1 MLEERGSRMT
11 NTTLEMKDISIE
23 FPGVKALD
31 QVTFSAKPGSVHA
44 LIGANGAG
52 KSTLMKVLAG
62 AYAHFNGEIKLG
74 GKQLS
79 ISKPT
84 DSQKAGVQIVYQEV
98 DAALIPTLTVAEN
111 IMLQETVQH
120 SGGKQWIRWR
130 NVHKK
135 AATQLEKLNSTI
147 STKRLVSSLT
157 LAEKQM
163 VLLARAIST
172 DCKFLILDEPTAP
185 LSNRETEKLFSVI
198 KRLKEAGVGIIFI
211 SHRIPEIVEICDEI
225 TIMRNG
231 QVVKRDTVAQLTPEE
246 IVEWML
252 GKKLEQ
258 QFPEH
263 NPTIGEILLEVEGLS
278 DQAIVKDI
286 SLHVK
291 AGEVVGIAGLVGAGK
306 TELCK
311 ALFGDAAKATGTIQ
325 IKGKQVSL
333 KSPHIAVQN
342 GLAFIPEERRKEGL
356 ILHESVQTNLIS
368 ANLHAFTK
376 ALHFLDKK
384 AQRSKSQ
391 ELIQALG
398 IKTPSPDTS
407 VHTLSGGNQQKIAIG
422 KWLVSDADI
431 YILDEPTKGVDV
443 GAKRDIFELI
453 AALAKRGKAIIYA
466 SSELSE
472 IVGLTNRVYVLYDGE
487 VTKELSTAETD
498 EQELLYFSTGGQSNE
513 N

>member
-1 MLEERGSRMT
+1 MT
-11 NTTLEMKDISIE
+11 NTTLEMKGISIE

-31 QVTFSAKPGSVHA
+31 QVTFTAKAGSVHA

-62 AYAHFNGEIKLG
+62 AYDHFSGEIKLG
-74 GKQLS
+74 GKQLF
-79 ISKPT
+79 IANPT

-120 SGGKQWIRWR
+120 SESKQWIRWR
-130 NVHKK
+130 NLHKE
-135 AATQLEKLNSTI
+135 AATQLKKLNSTI

-172 DCKFLILDEPTAP
+172 DCRFLILDEPTAP
-185 LSNRETEKLFSVI
+185 LSTRETEKLFSVI
-198 KRLKEAGVGIIFI
+198 NGLKEEGVGVIFI

-231 QVVKRDTVAQLTPEE
+231 KVVKRDMVTNFSQEK

-252 GKKLEQ
+252 GQKLEQ

-263 NPTIGEILLEVEGLS
+263 NPTIGAALLEVEGLS
-278 DQAIVKDI
+278 DSNIVKNV
-286 SLHVK
+286 SLQVK

-311 ALFGDAAKATGTIQ
+311 ALFGDTSKIRGIIK
-325 IKGKQVSL
+325 IKGKTVKV
-333 KSPHIAVQN
+333 KSPHVAVQN
-342 GLAFIPEERRKEGL
+342 GMAFVPEERRKEGL
-356 ILHESVQTNLIS
+356 NLYESVQTNLIS
-368 ANLHAFTK
+368 ANLHSFTK
-376 ALHFLDKK
+376 AFHFLDKK
-384 AQRSKSQ
+384 AEKSKSQ
-391 ELIQALG
+391 EIIQALG
-398 IKTPSPDTS
+398 IKTPSPKTS

-422 KWLVSDADI
+422 KWLVSEADI
-431 YILDEPTKGVDV
+431 YIFDEPTKGVDV

-453 AALAKRGKAIIYA
+453 SALAKRGKAILYA

-472 IVGLTNRVYVLYDGE
+472 IVGLTNRVYVLYDGT

-498 EQELLYFSTGGQSNE
+498 EQELLYFSTGGKINE

>member
-1 MLEERGSRMT
+1 MT
-11 NTTLEMKDISIE
+11 NTTLEMKDISIV

-31 QVTFSAKPGSVHA
+31 QVTFTAKPGSVHA

-62 AYAHFNGEIKLG
+62 AYDHFSGEINLG

-79 ISKPT
+79 ISTPT

-111 IMLQETVQH
+111 IMLQETVQN
-120 SGGKQWIRWR
+120 SRRKQWINWI

-135 AATQLEKLNSTI
+135 AATQLEKLDSNI

-198 KRLKEAGVGIIFI
+198 KKLKEDGVGVIFI

-231 QVVKRDTVAQLTPEE
+231 QVVKRDLVKNLTPEK

-252 GKKLEQ
+252 GQKLEQ
-258 QFPEH
+258 QFLEH
-263 NPTIGEILLEVEGLS
+263 NPTLGETLLEVEGLS
-278 DQAIVKDI
+278 DQTIVKDV

-311 ALFGDAAKATGTIQ
+311 ALFGDSSKTIGTIR
-325 IKGKQVSL
+325 IKEKTV
-333 KSPHIAVQN
+333 KVKNPHVAVQN
-342 GLAFIPEERRKEGL
+342 GLAFVPEERRKEGL
-356 ILHESVQTNLIS
+356 ILHESVQTNLVS

-384 AQRSKSQ
+384 AQKNKSQ

-422 KWLVSDADI
+422 KWLVSEADI
-431 YILDEPTKGVDV
+431 YIFDEPTKGVDV

-453 AALAKRGKAIIYA
+453 AALAKRGKAILYA

-472 IVGLTNRVYVLYDGE
+472 IVGLTNRVYVLYDGK
-487 VTKELSTAETD
+487 VTKELSTSDTD
-498 EQELLYFSTGGQSNE
+498 EQELLYFSTGGQRHE

>member
-1 MLEERGSRMT
+1 MT
-11 NTTLEMKDISIE
+11 NITLEMKDISIE

-31 QVTFSAKPGSVHA
+31 QVTFTAKPGSVHA

-62 AYAHFNGEIKLG
+62 AYDHFSGEIKLG
-74 GKQLS
+74 GKGLS

-111 IMLQETVQH
+111 IMLQETVQKT
-120 SGGKQWIRWR
+120 GNKQWIRWR
-130 NVHKK
+130 EIHKK
-135 AATQLEKLNSTI
+135 AETHLKKMDSNIL
-147 STKRLVSSLT
+147 TKRLVNTLT

-198 KRLKEAGVGIIFI
+198 KRLKEEGVGIIFI
-211 SHRIPEIVEICDEI
+211 SHRIPEIVGICDEI

-231 QVVKRDTVAQLTPEE
+231 KVVKRDLVVNLTPDK

-252 GKKLEQ
+252 GQKLEQ
-258 QFPEH
+258 QFPVP
-263 NPTIGEILLEVEGLS
+263 NPTFGATIIEVEGLS
-278 DQAIVKDI
+278 DHSMVKDV

-311 ALFGDAAKATGTIQ
+311 ALFGDAPTTTGTIR
-325 IKGKQVSL
+325 IKGETVKV
-333 KSPHIAVQN
+333 KSPHVAVQN
-342 GLAFIPEERRKEGL
+342 GLAFVPEERRKEGL

-376 ALHFLDKK
+376 ALHFLNKK
-384 AQRSKSQ
+384 AQKTKSQ
-391 ELIQALG
+391 EIIEALQ

-431 YILDEPTKGVDV
+431 YIFDEPTKGVDV

-453 AALAKRGKAIIYA
+453 TALAKRGKAILYA

-472 IVGLTNRVYVLYDGE
+472 IVGLTNRVYVLYDGKI
-487 VTKELSTAETD
+487 TKELSTAETD
-498 EQELLYFSTGGQSNE
+498 EQELLYLSTGGQSNE

>member
-1 MLEERGSRMT
+1 MT

-31 QVTFSAKPGSVHA
+31 QVTFTAKPGSVHA

-62 AYAHFNGEIKLG
+62 AYDHFRGEIKLG
-74 GKQLS
+74 GKEVF

-120 SGGKQWIRWR
+120 AGNKQWIRWR
-130 NVHKK
+130 EIHKK
-135 AATQLEKLNSTI
+135 AELHLKKLDSNI
-147 STKRLVSSLT
+147 STKRLVNTLT

-198 KRLKEAGVGIIFI
+198 KRLKEEGVGIIFI

-231 QVVKRDTVAQLTPEE
+231 QVVKRDMVVNLRPDK

-252 GKKLEQ
+252 GQKLEQ

-263 NPTIGEILLEVEGLS
+263 HPTIGATILEVERLS
-278 DQAIVKDI
+278 AHSIVKDV

-311 ALFGDAAKATGTIQ
+311 ALFGDTPKTTGTIR
-325 IKGKQVSL
+325 IKGELVKV
-333 KSPHIAVQN
+333 KSPHVAVQN
-342 GLAFIPEERRKEGL
+342 GLAFVPEERRKEGL
-356 ILHESVQTNLIS
+356 ILHQSVQTNLIS

-384 AQRSKSQ
+384 AQKTKSQ
-391 ELIQALG
+391 EIIKALG
-398 IKTPSPDTS
+398 IKTPSPETS

-431 YILDEPTKGVDV
+431 YIFDEPTKGVDV

-453 AALAKRGKAIIYA
+453 ASLAKRGKAILYA

-472 IVGLTNRVYVLYDGE
+472 IVGLTNRVYVLYDGK
-487 VTKELSTAETD
+487 VTKELSTSETD
-498 EQELLYFSTGGQSNE
+498 EQELLYFSTGGQRNE

>member
-1 MLEERGSRMT
+1 MT

-31 QVTFSAKPGSVHA
+31 QVTFTAKPGSVHA

-62 AYAHFNGEIKLG
+62 AYDHFSGEIKLG
-74 GKQLS
+74 GNPLS
-79 ISKPT
+79 ISNPT
-84 DSQKAGVQIVYQEV
+84 DSQQAGVQIVYQEV

-120 SGGKQWIRWR
+120 SGSKQWIRWR

-135 AATQLEKLNSTI
+135 AAEHLKKLNSNI

-198 KRLKEAGVGIIFI
+198 KRLKEEGVGVIFI

-231 QVVKRDTVAQLTPEE
+231 QVVNRDNVANLTPEK

-252 GKKLEQ
+252 GQKLEQ

-263 NPTIGEILLEVEGLS
+263 NPTIGESLLEVEGLS
-278 DQAIVKDI
+278 DNTIVKDV

-311 ALFGDAAKATGTIQ
+311 ALFGSSKTTGTIK
-325 IKGKQVSL
+325 IKGNTVKV
-333 KSPHIAVQN
+333 KTPHVAVQN

-356 ILHESVQTNLIS
+356 ILHESVQTNLVS

-376 ALHFLDKK
+376 ALHFLDNK
-384 AQRSKSQ
+384 AQKSKSQ
-391 ELIQALG
+391 EIIQALG

-422 KWLVSDADI
+422 KWLVSEADI
-431 YILDEPTKGVDV
+431 YIFDEPTKGVDV

-453 AALAKRGKAIIYA
+453 AALAKRGKAILYA

-472 IVGLTNRVYVLYDGE
+472 IVGLTNRVYVLYDGK
-487 VTKELSTAETD
+487 VTKELSTADTD
-498 EQELLYFSTGGQSNE
+498 EQELLYFSTGGQGNE

>member
-1 MLEERGSRMT
+1 MT
-11 NTTLEMKDISIE
+11 NTTLEMKDISID

-31 QVTFSAKPGSVHA
+31 QVTFTAKPGSVHA

-62 AYAHFNGEIKLG
+62 AYDHFSGDIYLG
-74 GKQLS
+74 GNQLA

-111 IMLQETVQH
+111 IMLQETVQN
-120 SGGKQWIRWR
+120 SGSKQWIQWR

-135 AATQLEKLNSTI
+135 AASQLEKLNSNI

-163 VLLARAIST
+163 VLLARALST
-172 DCKFLILDEPTAP
+172 NCKFLILDEPTAP
-185 LSNRETEKLFSVI
+185 LSNRETEKLFTVI
-198 KRLKEAGVGIIFI
+198 KSLKEEGVGIIFI
-211 SHRIPEIVEICDEI
+211 SHRIPEIVELCDEI

-231 QVVKRDTVAQLTPEE
+231 QVVKRDKVANLTPEK

-252 GKKLEQ
+252 GQKLEQ

-263 NPTIGEILLEVEGLS
+263 NPTIGVTLLEVEGLS
-278 DQAIVKDI
+278 DNTIVKGV

-311 ALFGDAAKATGTIQ
+311 ALFGGSSKTSGTIR
-325 IKGKQVSL
+325 IKGKTVKV

-342 GLAFIPEERRKEGL
+342 GLAFVPEERRKEGL
-356 ILHESVQTNLIS
+356 ILHESVQTNLVS

-384 AQRSKSQ
+384 AQKNKSQ
-391 ELIQALG
+391 ELIQVLG

-422 KWLVSDADI
+422 KWLISEADI
-431 YILDEPTKGVDV
+431 YIFDEPTKGVDV

-453 AALAKRGKAIIYA
+453 AALAKRGKAILYA

-472 IVGLTNRVYVLYDGE
+472 IVGLAHRVYVLYGGK
-487 VTKELSTAETD
+487 VTKELSTVDTD
-498 EQELLYFSTGGQSNE
+498 EQELLYFSTGGQRNE

>member
-1 MLEERGSRMT
+1 MI
-11 NTTLEMKDISIE
+11 NTLLEMKDISLE

-31 QVTFSAKPGSVHA
+31 QVTFTAKPGSVHA

-52 KSTLMKVLAG
+52 KSSLMKVLAG
-62 AYAHFNGEIKLG
+62 AYDHFSGEIKLG
-74 GKQLS
+74 GKGLS
-79 ISKPT
+79 ISKPS
-84 DSQKAGVQIVYQEV
+84 DSQKAGIQIVYQEV

-120 SGGKQWIRWR
+120 AGKKQWIRWR
-130 NVHKK
+130 EIHKK
-135 AATQLEKLNSTI
+135 AETHLKKLDSNI
-147 STKRLVSSLT
+147 STDRLVNTLT

-185 LSNRETEKLFSVI
+185 LSNRETERLFSVI
-198 KRLKEAGVGIIFI
+198 KRLKEEGVGIIFI

-231 QVVKRDTVAQLTPEE
+231 QVVKRDMVVNLTPEK

-252 GKKLEQ
+252 GQKLEQ
-258 QFPEH
+258 QFPKH
-263 NPTIGEILLEVEGLS
+263 DSTFGATILEIEELS
-278 DQAIVKDI
+278 DHSVVKDV
-286 SLHVK
+286 SLYVK

-311 ALFGDAAKATGTIQ
+311 ALFGDTQKTTGNIR
-325 IKGKQVSL
+325 IKGETVKV
-333 KSPHIAVQN
+333 KNPHVAVQN
-342 GLAFIPEERRKEGL
+342 GLAFVPEERRKEGL

-384 AQRSKSQ
+384 AQKTKSQ
-391 ELIQALG
+391 ETIRALG

-431 YILDEPTKGVDV
+431 YIFDEPTKGVDV
-443 GAKRDIFELI
+443 GAKRDIFKLI
-453 AALAKRGKAIIYA
+453 AALAKSGKAILYA

-472 IVGLTNRVYVLYDGE
+472 IVGLTNRVYVLYDGK

-498 EQELLYFSTGGQSNE
+498 EQELLYFSTGGQRNE

>member
-1 MLEERGSRMT
+1 MT
-11 NTTLEMKDISIE
+11 NTTLEMKEISID

-31 QVTFSAKPGSVHA
+31 RVTFTAKPGSVHA

-62 AYAHFNGEIKLG
+62 AYTHFSGEIKLG
-74 GKQLS
+74 GIGLS

-84 DSQKAGVQIVYQEV
+84 DSQKAGVQIVFQEV

-120 SGGKQWIRWR
+120 AGNKQWIHWR
-130 NVHKK
+130 EIHRKAETHLKK
-135 AATQLEKLNSTI
+135 LDSNI
-147 STKRLVSSLT
+147 STKRLVNSLT

-172 DCKFLILDEPTAP
+172 DCKFLIMDEPTAP

-198 KRLKEAGVGIIFI
+198 NRLKGEGVGIIFI
-211 SHRIPEIVEICDEI
+211 SHRIPEIIEVCDEI

-231 QVVKRDTVAQLTPEE
+231 QVVKQDMVANLSQEK
-246 IVEWML
+246 IIEWML
-252 GKKLEQ
+252 GQKLEQ

-263 NPTIGEILLEVEGLS
+263 DSTIGETILKVEGLS
-278 DQAIVKDI
+278 DYRIVKHVSI
-286 SLHVK
+286 HVK

-311 ALFGDAAKATGTIQ
+311 ALFGDAPKTNGTIR
-325 IKGKQVSL
+325 IKGKTVKL
-333 KSPHIAVQN
+333 KNPQTAVRN
-342 GLAFIPEERRKEGL
+342 GMAFVPEERRKEGL
-356 ILHESVQTNLIS
+356 ILHESVQTNLVS
-368 ANLHAFTK
+368 ANLQAFTK
-376 ALHFLDKK
+376 VLHFLDEKMQK
-384 AQRSKSQ
+384 NKSQ
-391 ELIQALG
+391 EIIQALG
-398 IKTPSPDTS
+398 IKTPSSDAS

-431 YILDEPTKGVDV
+431 YIFDEPTKGVDV
-443 GAKRDIFELI
+443 GAKRDIYDLI
-453 AALAKRGKAIIYA
+453 AALAKRGKAILYA

-472 IVGLTNRVYVLYDGE
+472 IVGLTNRVYVLYDGKI
-487 VTKELSTAETD
+487 TKELSTTETD

>member
-1 MLEERGSRMT
+1 MT
-11 NTTLEMKDISIE
+11 NTILEMKDISIE

-31 QVTFSAKPGSVHA
+31 KVTFTAKPGSVHA

-62 AYAHFNGEIKLG
+62 TYVHFTGEINLG

-98 DAALIPTLTVAEN
+98 DSALIPTLTVAEN
-111 IMLQETVQH
+111 IMLQETVQN
-120 SGGKQWIRWR
+120 SGSKQWIHWR

-135 AATQLEKLNSTI
+135 AASQLEKLNSNI

-198 KRLKEAGVGIIFI
+198 NKLKEEGVGIIFI

-231 QVVKRDTVAQLTPEE
+231 QVVKRDKVANLTSER

-252 GKKLEQ
+252 GQKLEQ

-263 NPTIGEILLEVEGLS
+263 NPTIGKTLLEVEGLR
-278 DQAIVKDI
+278 DNTIVKDV

-291 AGEVVGIAGLVGAGK
+291 AGEVVGVAGLVGAGK

-311 ALFGDAAKATGTIQ
+311 ALFGGSSKTSGTIK
-325 IKGKQVSL
+325 IKGSTVKV
-333 KSPHIAVQN
+333 KSPNVAVQN

-356 ILHESVQTNLIS
+356 ILHESVQTNLVS

-384 AQRSKSQ
+384 AQKNKSQ
-391 ELIQALG
+391 ELIQTLG

-422 KWLVSDADI
+422 KWLVSEADI
-431 YILDEPTKGVDV
+431 YIFDEPTKGVDV

-453 AALAKRGKAIIYA
+453 TALAKRGKAILYA

-472 IVGLTNRVYVLYDGE
+472 IAGLTNRVYVLYDGK
-487 VTKELSTAETD
+487 VTKELSTADTD
-498 EQELLYFSTGGQSNE
+498 EQELLYFSTGGH
-513 N
+513 

>member
-1 MLEERGSRMT
+1 MT

-31 QVTFSAKPGSVHA
+31 QVTFTAKPGSVHA

-52 KSTLMKVLAG
+52 KSTLMKILAG
-62 AYAHFNGEIKLG
+62 AYNHFSGEIKLG
-74 GKQLS
+74 GNPLS
-79 ISKPT
+79 ISNPT
-84 DSQKAGVQIVYQEV
+84 DSQQAGVQIVYQEV

-120 SGGKQWIRWR
+120 SGSKQWIRWR
-130 NVHKK
+130 DVHKK
-135 AATQLEKLNSTI
+135 AAEHLKKLNSNI

-185 LSNRETEKLFSVI
+185 LSNRETEELFSVI
-198 KRLKEAGVGIIFI
+198 KRLKEEGVGVIFI

-231 QVVKRDTVAQLTPEE
+231 QVVNRDMVANLTPEK

-252 GKKLEQ
+252 GQKLEQ

-263 NPTIGEILLEVEGLS
+263 NPTIGETLLEVKGLS
-278 DQAIVKDI
+278 DQTIVKDVT
-286 SLHVK
+286 LHVR

-311 ALFGDAAKATGTIQ
+311 ALFGSSKTTGKVK
-325 IKGKQVSL
+325 IKGKTVKV
-333 KSPHIAVQN
+333 KSPHVAVQN

-356 ILHESVQTNLIS
+356 ILHESVQTNLVS

-376 ALHFLDKK
+376 AVHFLDKK
-384 AQRSKSQ
+384 AQKSKSQ

-422 KWLVSDADI
+422 KWLVSEADI
-431 YILDEPTKGVDV
+431 YIFDEPTKGVDV

-453 AALAKRGKAIIYA
+453 AALAKRGKVVLYA

-487 VTKELSTAETD
+487 VTKEISTAETD
-498 EQELLYFSTGGQSNE
+498 EQELLYFSTGGQ
-513 N
+513 

>member
-1 MLEERGSRMT
+1 MT

-31 QVTFSAKPGSVHA
+31 QVTFTAKPGSVHA

-62 AYAHFNGEIKLG
+62 AYDHFSGEIKLG

-84 DSQKAGVQIVYQEV
+84 DSQRAGVQIVYQEV

-120 SGGKQWIRWR
+120 SGSKQWIRWR

-135 AATQLEKLNSTI
+135 ATEHLKKLNSNI
-147 STKRLVSSLT
+147 STKRLASSLT

-185 LSNRETEKLFSVI
+185 LSNRETEKLFSII
-198 KRLKEAGVGIIFI
+198 KSLKEEGVGVIFI

-231 QVVKRDTVAQLTPEE
+231 QVVNRDLVENLTPEK

-252 GKKLEQ
+252 GQKLEQ

-263 NPTIGEILLEVEGLS
+263 NPTIGETLLEVEGLS
-278 DQAIVKDI
+278 DHTIVKDV
-286 SLHVK
+286 SFHVK

-311 ALFGDAAKATGTIQ
+311 ALFGDSSKNSGTIR
-325 IKGKQVSL
+325 IKGETVKV
-333 KSPHIAVQN
+333 KNPYIAVQN
-342 GLAFIPEERRKEGL
+342 GMAFIPEERRKEGL

-384 AQRSKSQ
+384 AQKNKSQ

-422 KWLVSDADI
+422 KWLISDADI
-431 YILDEPTKGVDV
+431 YIFDEPTKGVDV

-453 AALAKRGKAIIYA
+453 AALAKRGKAILYA

-472 IVGLTNRVYVLYDGE
+472 IVGLTNRVYVLYDGK
-487 VTKELSTAETD
+487 VISELSTADTD
-498 EQELLYFSTGGQSNE
+498 EQELLYFSTGGQRHE